1 MDAAHVPVGGDLFRQ
16 AEVTHYSCVAT
27 GLAAYQAVLRAQ
39 EDLSHQLHQPCL
51 PAHPGFRMPQHSTA
65 SCSPTHHAW
74 GRKAATQVWDKGNVV
89 PWNIPY
95 LGGQVTVE
103 NALGVQVA

>member
-1 MDAAHVPVGGDLFRQ
+1 MDAARVPVGGDLFRQ

-27 GLAAYQAVLRAQ
+27 GLAAHQAVLGAQ

-51 PAHPGFRMPQHSTA
+51 SGAPRMPQHSTA
-65 SCSPTHHAW
+65 SCSPACHAW
-74 GRKAATQVWDKGNVV
+74 GSKAATRVWDKEGNVV
-89 PWNIPY
+89 PWSIPY
-95 LGGQVTVE
+95 LGGEVTVE